1 MLRENAGSRR
11 MLSIMITGVIIGLL
25 VGFLLPWG
33 WLFQSPDEEHDH
45 EGTSDLPESWAC
57 PMLCVVLDHPGTCP
71 VCGMELEAFISTGDE
86 VVLSRHDQAML
97 DLTIGAT
104 AVRDL
109 TTRFTAPGL
118 IEFDGTGLYSI
129 TAWTGGRIENLYVD
143 SQGEHL
149 SSGAVIA
156 GIYSPELYAAKQELL
171 VLSQA
176 GKTFEDFGVTLA
188 AEKLRLL
195 GAPEYVIRQ
204 IIDRGDIST
213 VSNVISPV
221 SGTVTAIHVRE
232 GEYVSTGHILLDLA
246 DISTVW
252 LTVYL
257 TEEQSGLVSTG
268 QELEFS
274 IDSKPDKVFSAV
286 IDSVDPF
293 LDQPGGG
300 FEARII
306 LDNASGEF
314 LPGQSAAATIVNG
327 EQPGT
332 VLSVPRGS
340 VLALGSRSV
349 VYVMT
354 GPTAYV
360 AGDNGSLRIEEARFE
375 PMQIT
380 VGPLAADSTGEVF
393 YPVYAGLSEGDVV
406 ALKGAFLIDS
416 QAELLGLPS
425 LFNSETAE

>member
-1 MLRENAGSRR
+1 MLKNDGSRR
-11 MLSIMITGVIIGLL
+11 TFGLLITGVIVGLIF
-25 VGFLLPWG
+25 GFGLPWG
-33 WLFQSPDEEHDH
+33 WLFQSPAEAHDH
-45 EGTSDLPESWAC
+45 EGSSDLPESWAC

-97 DLTIGAT
+97 DLTVDEA

-109 TTRFTAPGL
+109 NTRFTAPGL
-118 IEFDGTGLYSI
+118 IEFDGAGLYSV
-129 TAWTGGRIENLYVD
+129 TAWTGGRIERLYVD
-143 SQGEHL
+143 YQGEHL
-149 SSGAVIA
+149 ASGEVIA

-176 GKTFEDFGVTLA
+176 GSTLEDYGETLA

-195 GAPEYVIRQ
+195 GASEYVINQ
-204 IIDRGDIST
+204 IIERGDIST
-213 VSNVISPV
+213 ISAVTSPV

-232 GEYVSTGHILLDLA
+232 GEYVSTGQVLLELA

-257 TEEQSGLVSTG
+257 TEDQSGLVFEG
-268 QELEFS
+268 QEVEFR
-274 IDSKPDKVFSAV
+274 IDALPDKVFSAV
-286 IDSVDPF
+286 IDAVDPF
-293 LDQPGGG
+293 LDQPGGA

-306 LDNASGEF
+306 LENSSGEF
-314 LPGQSAAATIVNG
+314 LRGQSAAAVFINR
-327 EQPGT
+327 EKPGA

-340 VLALGSRSV
+340 VLSLGSRSV

-354 GPTAYV
+354 GPTV
-360 AGDNGSLRIEEARFE
+360 FSTGDNGSLRTEEARFE
-375 PMQIT
+375 PIQVT
-380 VGPLAADSTGEVF
+380 AGPLAADSTGEVF
-393 YPVYAGLSEGDVV
+393 YPIYAGLSEGDVV

-425 LFNSETAE
+425 LFNAETAE